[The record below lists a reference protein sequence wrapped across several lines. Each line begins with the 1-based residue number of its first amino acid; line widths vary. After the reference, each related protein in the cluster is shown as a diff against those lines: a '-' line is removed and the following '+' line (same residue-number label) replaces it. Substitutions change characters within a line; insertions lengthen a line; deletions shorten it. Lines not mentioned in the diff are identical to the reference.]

1 MSAIFSRI
9 DWTLFG
15 TIAVLML
22 LGVLSLLSTAPDL
35 FVKQIIWI
43 CIGAVVMVGMLVVD
57 MRSFLGHKGFMVALY
72 VGIILLLLATYF
84 FAPEIKGNRAW
95 LVIGGFQFQPSELAK
110 IVLII
115 VLAHFFSKRYIGI
128 ARWST
133 MFTSFAYMAVPVALI
148 AIQPDLGS
156 ALILV
161 AIWLGFV
168 LLSGLPL
175 RTIMLFVLFGIVVF
189 ALMWT
194 LVLADYQK
202 ARIMGVFEPEQDP
215 LGINYSVIQSK
226 IAIGSG
232 GLLGKGFGQG
242 TQIQLGFLP
251 EAQTDFIFSAIAEE
265 GGFVAVLLLVTTFMW
280 MILRILKIGSLAE
293 GNTLKFLCLGVA
305 VMFLTQFVLNIG
317 SAIGMLPVVG
327 ITLPFVSYGGSSLLA
342 NMVLI
347 GMIQSLQKRG

>member
-1 MSAIFSRI
+1 MGAIFSRI
-9 DWTLFG
+9 DWTLLG
-15 TIAVLML
+15 TIAVLMI

-43 CIGAVVMVGMLVVD
+43 VIGIVVLVGLLIVD
-57 MRSFLGHKGFMVALY
+57 LRSFLGHKGFMVALY
-72 VGIILLLLATYF
+72 VGITLLLLATYF

-95 LVIGGFQFQPSELAK
+95 FVIGGFQFQPSELAK

-115 VLAHFFSKRYIGI
+115 VLAHFFSKRYVGI

-133 MFTSFAYMAVPVALI
+133 MFASLTYMIVPVVLI

-168 LLSGLPL
+168 LLSGLPF
-175 RTIMLFVLFGIVVF
+175 RTIVLFVLLGAVAF

-202 ARIMGVFEPEQDP
+202 ACIMGVFEPEQDP
-215 LGINYSVIQSK
+215 LGVNYSVIQSK

-293 GNTLKFLCLGVA
+293 GNMLKFLCLGVA

-317 SAIGMLPVVG
+317 SAVGMLPVIGV
-327 ITLPFVSYGGSSLLA
+327 TLPFVSYGGSSLLA
-342 NMVLI
+342 NMILI